1 MGLEF
6 RNPVGMAAGMD
17 KNGAH
22 IDALGALGFGFIE
35 VGTVT
40 PRPQPGNPRPRLFRL
55 PEAGAIIN
63 RMGFN
68 NDGVDALVENVK
80 RARWDGVLG
89 INIGKNFDTPVERAA
104 DDYLAC
110 LRKVYPHAGYVAVN
124 ISSPN
129 TPGLRSLQNTGELKA
144 LLAALR
150 QEQQELADRHGRH
163 VPLAVKIA
171 PDLEP
176 AQVESI
182 ARLLMKS
189 GVDAVIATN
198 TTISRE
204 GVEKLP
210 HAGESGGLSGA
221 PLRSRSLRVIRE
233 LAAALDG
240 ALPIIGVG
248 GIASGQDARDAVA
261 AGASLVQVYTGLI
274 YRGPGL
280 VPEIA
285 KALLKPPR
293 RAKAA

>member
-1 MGLEF
+1 
-6 RNPVGMAAGMD
+6 
-17 KNGAH
+17 
-22 IDALGALGFGFIE
+22 
-35 VGTVT
+35 
-40 PRPQPGNPRPRLFRL
+40 
-55 PEAGAIIN
+55 
-63 RMGFN
+63 MGFN

-104 DDYLAC
+104 EDYLAC
-110 LRKVYPHAGYVAVN
+110 LRKVYAYAGYVAVN

-129 TPGLRSLQNTGELKA
+129 TPGLRSLQNAAELKA

-150 QEQQELADRHGRH
+150 QEQQALADRHGRH

-176 AQVESI
+176 AQVERI
-182 ARLLMKS
+182 AQLLVKS

-210 HAGESGGLSGA
+210 HGGEAGGLSGA
-221 PLRSRSLRVIRE
+221 PLRRRALRVIRE
-233 LAAALDG
+233 LATALDG

-248 GIASGQDARDAVA
+248 GIASGQDARAAVA

-285 KALLKPPR
+285 KALATPKG
-293 RAKAA
+293 RARAA